1 MIPRCFGSNPALCK
15 SEATAKADMGQ
26 GFKDPETVE
35 RDRASSRTVPL
46 SHANTLTLQT
56 KRFCPRKSSLNSALR
71 SPVSSHRGLTTCPRI
86 SENSTGIPGPLGN
99 IPASNAPAPL
109 SFSPCFARCCCKAF
123 GDDHIKW
130 GLVKQ

>member
-1 MIPRCFGSNPALCK
+1 M
-15 SEATAKADMGQ
+15 
-26 GFKDPETVE
+26 
-35 RDRASSRTVPL
+35 
-46 SHANTLTLQT
+46 
-56 KRFCPRKSSLNSALR
+56 NSALR

-99 IPASNAPAPL
+99 IPASNVPAPL
-109 SFSPCFARCCCKAF
+109 SFSPHFSRCCCKAF